1 MDKLDELFA
10 QQEQLNDLVFRKQNL
25 RKLDGTPLTTR
36 DLVEMGRSDDPKGPN
51 TDTNR
56 WLGNYLKALQDECRE
71 LGDELLWKWWS
82 KDTLDM
88 QNIRVEIIDQLHF
101 WMSLA
106 LCAGMDAQKVFD
118 VYVQKNKVNVRRQD
132 LEALLGVEPGQ
143 HRRQGR
149 FPHAS
154 FSGYRDF
161 HPVSP
166 FRQMPSAALFASMP
180 LMMALTRSSGF
191 M

>member
-101 WMSLA
+101 WMSRA
-106 LCAGMDAQKVFD
+106 LCAGMDAQNCFD
-118 VYVQKNKVNVRRQD
+118 VYVQKNKVNVRRQ
-132 LEALLGVEPGQ
+132 ET
-143 HRRQGR
+143 
-149 FPHAS
+149 
-154 FSGYRDF
+154 GYSKATKTEDDN
-161 HPVSP
+161 
-166 FRQMPSAALFASMP
+166 
-180 LMMALTRSSGF
+180 RSIV
-191 M
+191 